1 MTKLEI
7 VKELIQLYKKSRY
20 GIDFIKNTLN
30 RDNSFSTKE
39 LLQRYEIAKELYK
52 EREKKTFNL

>member
-20 GIDFIKNTLN
+20 GIDFIKNTIDMSERLSAKHLKT
-30 RDNSFSTKE
+30 RFD
-39 LLQRYEIAKELYK
+39 ICKELYE
-52 EREKKTFNL
+52 EREKNLKK